1 MYQLNRTHYERLI
14 YATGGNRMA
23 FDKSFFETLGQRRQ
37 DYMKIYP
44 CGVVTVT
51 IKIDGQ
57 EYNVVRILNCDG
69 QLLTFV
75 YYSDQKSRA
84 LSEKLQEKSGE
95 PTAWPTLTIPYSAI
109 FSVEFNPGEAE
120 KQNIGFQGN

>member
-1 MYQLNRTHYERLI
+1 
-14 YATGGNRMA
+14 MA

-57 EYNVVRILNCDG
+57 EYNVVRILNCNE

-75 YYSDQKSRA
+75 YYSDQKSCT
-84 LSEKLQEKSGE
+84 LSEKLQEKSGQT
-95 PTAWPTLTIPYSAI
+95 TAWPTLTIPYSAI
-109 FSVEFNPGEAE
+109 FSVEFNPGEVE